1 MHFIDNRGISNLGKR
16 KIFKSILKNI
26 QSKFGTN
33 FLFLKMDQNLLKK
46 SNFFISTLKNIQSK
60 VERNFPSIK
69 MDQNFLKQ
77 SNFFIKTLTWGLIA
91 STGFV
96 LIWIVFAYTDEVVLV
111 NGQLEP
117 IGDVKKIQIPVGG
130 VIKEILVRSGDK
142 VTAGQILIVLDKEIS
157 QQNLGSLE
165 NQFNQKNLQL
175 ALKKQEKN
183 KTIELYKERIN
194 VLQKRFDIQKKI
206 LKKFQFLLDEGAIAE
221 LKYLEEV
228 NRENEIIGKII
239 DNQKDLQRR
248 KLILEQDI
256 KIIDAELSALLA
268 KKTEAK
274 VLLEYK
280 SLKSP
285 VDGLV
290 FDLKPT
296 SSGFVAQ
303 SSEPIMKIVPFNNL
317 EADIKIPS
325 SKIGF
330 VKLGMPV
337 DISIDSFPAND
348 FGSLKGRIES
358 IGSDVLELDKN
369 SPPFESYFPGRIRLD
384 SQTLKLS
391 NGRILPLQVGMSL
404 KANIKLRRVSYLKLL
419 LGTFKDK
426 SDSLKQI

>member
-1 MHFIDNRGISNLGKR
+1 MGKR
-16 KIFKSILKNI
+16 KIFKSILKII
-26 QSKFGTN
+26 QSKVERN
-33 FLFLKMDQNLLKK
+33 FPSIKMDQKFLKQR
-46 SNFFISTLKNIQSK
+46 NFFISTFKNIQSK

-111 NGQLEP
+111 NGKLEP

-130 VIKEILVRSGDK
+130 VIKEILVKSGDK

-194 VLQKRFDIQKKI
+194 VLQKRLEIQKKI

-239 DNQKDLQRR
+239 DNQKDLQRL

-369 SPPFESYFPGRIRLD
+369 SPPFEPYFPGRIRLD

>member
-1 MHFIDNRGISNLGKR
+1 MVKR
-16 KIFKSILKNI
+16 KIFKSILKSI
-26 QSKFGTN
+26 QSKVERN
-33 FLFLKMDQNLLKK
+33 FPFLKMDQNLLKQ

-111 NGQLEP
+111 NGKLEP

-130 VIKEILVRSGDK
+130 VIKEILVKSGDK

-194 VLQKRFDIQKKI
+194 VLQKRLEIQKKI

-274 VLLEYK
+274 VILDYK

-369 SPPFESYFPGRIRLD
+369 APPFESYFPGRIKLN